1 MTGTSLIGT
10 SLIGTDIGG
19 TFTDFVVLDAGTG
32 QITLEKRLTTPDDP
46 SRAVVDGIDVLRAA
60 RPGLL
65 ERTEILTHGTTLV
78 INALIERTGGT
89 TALLTTEGFEDVLEI
104 RREVR
109 YDAYDLELEFPRPLV
124 PRRLRH
130 GVRER
135 LHASGRE
142 LVPVD
147 TDQVRAIVD
156 DLAAADVESVAICLL
171 HSYADGAHER
181 EVARIVRERRPDLW
195 VSLSSEVLPEVREY
209 ERTSTTVA
217 NAYVQPLLAGY
228 LRRLRE
234 ALDERGFAGNFYVMQ
249 STGGVIPLDVART
262 FPVRVVESGP
272 AGGVTA
278 AARIGARAGIGD
290 LLAFDMGGT
299 TAKVAAV
306 VNGQAAL
313 THDYEVARTAHFRP
327 GSGIPVCTP
336 VLDLLEIGTG
346 GGSIAHIDSL
356 GLIKVGPRSAG
367 SVPGPAAY
375 GRGGDQPTV
384 TDADLVLGHLDPGHF
399 LGGEMPLRADL
410 AEAAVAALGEPLGL
424 DAVATAHAIREAAE
438 ESMVAAARVHLAE
451 MGVEPSRLPV
461 VAYGGAGPV
470 HAVGLARRLGSPRV
484 LIPPAAGVMSAL
496 GLILAPATFETSQTY
511 KVKTDELDLDL
522 MDELFRQME
531 KSAAQLLPDSDGG
544 IGYTRW
550 ADMRY
555 VGQGFEVSVGLP
567 GGDDWRVLSAAEV
580 TAEFKS
586 AYERRY
592 RRSYDDV
599 AVETMNLRLR
609 ATRTG
614 DDDTVRLPTPATT
627 GRRVEDALK
636 GHRDVHLPD
645 DGMTRCPVYDRALLE
660 PGMTLSGPA
669 LIQERETTTV
679 LDGAA
684 IAAIGDLGIITIDL
698 RAN

>member
-1 MTGTSLIGT
+1 MTDTSR
-10 SLIGTDIGG
+10 IGTDIGG
-19 TFTDFVVLDAGTG
+19 TFTDFVVLDVETG

-46 SRAVVDGIDVLRAA
+46 SRAVVEGIDVLRAA
-60 RPGLL
+60 HPGLL
-65 ERTEILTHGTTLV
+65 ERTEILAHGTTLV

-109 YDAYDLELEFPRPLV
+109 YDAYDLELAFPRPLV
-124 PRRLRH
+124 PRRLRR

-147 TDQVRAIVD
+147 ADQVRAIVD
-156 DLAAADVESVAICLL
+156 EFAAEDVESVAICLL
-171 HSYADGAHER
+171 HSYADGDHER

-249 STGGVIPLDVART
+249 STGGVIPLEVART

-272 AGGVTA
+272 AGGVMA
-278 AARIGARAGIGD
+278 AARIGAHAGIGD

-306 VNGQAAL
+306 VDGQAAV

-375 GRGGDQPTV
+375 GRGGDRPTV
-384 TDADLVLGHLDPGHF
+384 TDADLVLGHLDPDHF

-410 AEAAVAALGEPLGL
+410 AAAAVAALGEPLGL

-470 HAVGLARRLGSPRV
+470 HAVGLARKLGSPRV

-511 KVKTDELDLDL
+511 KVKTDRLDLNL
-522 MDELFRQME
+522 MDDLFRQME
-531 KSAAQLLPDSDGG
+531 KSAAQFLPDGDGVT
-544 IGYTRW
+544 YTRW

-567 GGDDWRVLSAAEV
+567 GGDDWRALSPDEV
-580 TAEFKS
+580 TAQFKA
-586 AYERRY
+586 AYESRY

-609 ATRTG
+609 ATLTG
-614 DDDTVRLPTPATT
+614 DDDTVRLPTPTAT
-627 GRRVEDALK
+627 GRAASEALK
-636 GHRDVHLPD
+636 GHREVHFPE
-645 DGMTRCPVYDRALLE
+645 GPTRCPVYDRALLE
-660 PGMTLSGPA
+660 PGMTVAGPA
-669 LIQERETTTV
+669 LVQERETTTV
-679 LDGAA
+679 LDRAA
-684 IAAIGDLGIITIDL
+684 TAAIGDLGIISIDVKG
-698 RAN
+698 A